1 MKRASYA
8 TVLFA
13 VIVFLFSCKTPPVPS
28 EVERAKAQE
37 NDLWRAGAPVYAAE
51 EYGSYLVS
59 LRAAKE
65 KLIKQ
70 KAKIGWFRK
79 YKDVQAEYAAVVGK
93 GEAILARVRQ
103 EKESKSRDF
112 GQQLRVLEERIA
124 KVKQLT
130 LTMNEN
136 GRVRK
141 NLIQAE
147 VASQEA
153 ESLIR
158 AEKYAGLSDKIR
170 LIESF
175 VLQAEG
181 AVFSILAR
189 YADEIQVEKW
199 RKWSEETIAESKRR
213 GSAAIIVSKLDRKLT
228 LYKKGHPAEVF
239 EIGLGKYGLSDKLY
253 AGDEATPE
261 GRYKVVKKNAHS
273 RFYMA
278 LLIDYPNDEDKKRFA
293 AAKKKGLI
301 SPRAGIGGLIEIHG
315 GGNDSLTNGCIAV
328 ENEVMDK
335 LFPEVAVG
343 TPVTI
348 IGSLESAENLLLSLG
363 KS

>member
-1 MKRASYA
+1 LKRASYS

-13 VIVFLFSCKTPPVPS
+13 LIVSFFSCKTPPVPS

-37 NDLWRAGAPVYAAE
+37 NDLWRAGAPVYASE
-51 EYGSYLVS
+51 EYSSYLVS
-59 LRAAKE
+59 LQTAKE

-79 YKDVQAEYAAVVGK
+79 YQDVQAEYAAVLTK
-93 GEAILARVRQ
+93 GEAILDLVRR

-112 GQQLRVLEERIA
+112 GQQVQVLKERIG

-147 VASQEA
+147 VACQEA
-153 ESLIR
+153 ETRIR

-175 VLQAEG
+175 VLQAEE
-181 AVFSILAR
+181 AVFSILTR
-189 YADEIQVEKW
+189 YADETQVEKW
-199 RKWSEETIAESKRR
+199 RKWSVETIAESKRR
-213 GSAAIIVSKLDRKLT
+213 GTAAIIISKLDRKLT
-228 LYKKGHPAEVF
+228 LYKKGRPLAAF

-261 GRYKVVKKNAHS
+261 GRYKIVKKNPRS
-273 RFYMA
+273 RFYKA
-278 LLIDYPNDEDKKRFA
+278 LLIDYPNDDDKKRFA
-293 AAKKKGLI
+293 AAKKKGLV
-301 SPRAGIGGLIEIHG
+301 SPRASIGGLIEIHG
-315 GGNDSLTNGCIAV
+315 GGKDSLTNGCIAV

-335 LFPEVAVG
+335 LFPEVTVG

-348 IGSLESAENLLLSLG
+348 IGSVESAEQLLLSLG